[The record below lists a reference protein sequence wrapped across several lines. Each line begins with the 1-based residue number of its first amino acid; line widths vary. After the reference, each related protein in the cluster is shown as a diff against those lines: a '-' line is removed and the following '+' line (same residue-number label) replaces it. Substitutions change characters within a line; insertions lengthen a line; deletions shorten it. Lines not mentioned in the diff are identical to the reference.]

1 MAAAKFFIHQ
11 ATINLAGILLYAFYS
26 KLQDLTIEVNRIPA
40 IKYVRRSNKF
50 MPGKNPLK
58 YRTLYYIRYR
68 AARIMNS
75 APLYPYIIQ
84 FCTLK
89 ETTLT

>member
-40 IKYVRRSNKF
+40 IKYVRRSN
-50 MPGKNPLK
+50 
-58 YRTLYYIRYR
+58 
-68 AARIMNS
+68 
-75 APLYPYIIQ
+75 
-84 FCTLK
+84 
-89 ETTLT
+89 